1 MLNCVIYVLTFAGYE
16 YLVKERAKIEGE
28 LKSSNTKFFLT
39 TLEEWE
45 CTLSQ
50 EISFPK
56 EELLLISDSSK
67 KVRELVD
74 EGYYVLG
81 FYHERNAGE
90 MFEQIPYAVSD
101 AAEVTYRSY
110 NEAYRRLA
118 GIPWDILE
126 TNRLFVRES
135 TVEDVDDFYRIYGEP
150 SITYYMEDLFQ
161 NPEEEKVY
169 MQEYIRQM
177 YGFYGF
183 GMWTVILKEEN
194 RIIGRAGLNTREGY
208 DLPEL
213 GFVIE
218 KEYQKHGY
226 AYEACEAILKYAK
239 EELLFDKVQ
248 ALVEAENRA
257 SVKLLQKL
265 GFVYLKDV
273 VENKI
278 AYQLMLKA
286 W

>member
-39 TLEEWE
+39 TIEEWE

-226 AYEACEAILKYAK
+226 AHEACEAILKYAK

-273 VENKI
+273 VENKT